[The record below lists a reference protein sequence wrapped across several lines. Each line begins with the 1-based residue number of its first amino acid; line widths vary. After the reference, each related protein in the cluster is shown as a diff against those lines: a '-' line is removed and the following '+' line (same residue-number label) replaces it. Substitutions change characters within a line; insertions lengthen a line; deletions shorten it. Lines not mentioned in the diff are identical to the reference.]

1 MEFMRDHWQRR
12 PLFVKGAFADWASQP
27 PPVSE
32 HRLMALVREGDLPC
46 RLLLPDGRLL
56 HGPISM
62 AKLPSPKKPDWTIL
76 VQQVNTAD
84 ALADRFLD
92 HFRFIPEARLDDLMI
107 SLAGP
112 GGGIGAHVDSY
123 DVFLIQ
129 AQGSREWEI
138 AQTFD
143 PRLDA
148 GSSMRV
154 LKAFRAQARW
164 QCEPG
169 DLLYLPPGIAHRGT
183 ARSAGCMS
191 YSVGFRTVDP
201 LQVADEA
208 FARRA
213 DAATQAVAAPDPWLC
228 ATSKPGEIPSSL
240 MQSLLKQAGAQLPS
254 QRELERAL
262 VVKLSEPHPAIFI
275 EPPAQASA
283 SRFRDQFLS
292 RGIRLQPGVRLLI
305 WRHHVGANG
314 ELIDLKD
321 LPQPDRALAKRLM
334 KKLANERELNPDC
347 CAAAS
352 GAHAIVRMFFSIF
365 QLGLLEFK
373 RGKHTR
379 ATKKGL

>member
-1 MEFMRDHWQRR
+1 MRNHWQRR

-27 PPVSE
+27 PPVGE
-32 HRLMALVREGDLPC
+32 HRLMDLVREGDLPC

-62 AKLPSPKKPDWTIL
+62 AKLPSPKKPNWTIL

-84 ALADRFLD
+84 APADRFLE

-107 SLAGP
+107 SLASS

-143 PRLDA
+143 PSLDA
-148 GSSMRV
+148 GASMRV
-154 LKAFRAQARW
+154 LKTFRAQARW

-183 ARSAGCMS
+183 ARSSGCMS

-213 DAATQAVAAPDPWLC
+213 DAATQPVAAPDPWLR
-228 ATSKPGEIPSSL
+228 ATSTPGEIPSPL
-240 MQSLLKQAGAQLPS
+240 MQSLLQQTVAQLPS
-254 QRELERAL
+254 QRELEEAL
-262 VVKLSEPHPAIFI
+262 VVTLSGPHPAIFTQ
-275 EPPAQASA
+275 PPATASP
-283 SRFRDQFLS
+283 SRFRDQFL
-292 RGIRLQPGVRLLI
+292 RHGIGLRPGVRLLI
-305 WRHHVGANG
+305 WRHLVGANG
-314 ELIDLKD
+314 ELIDLQD
-321 LPQPDRALAKRLM
+321 LPQPDRALAKRLL

-352 GAHAIVRMFFSIF
+352 GASAIVRMFFSIF
-365 QLGLLEFK
+365 QRGLLEFK
-373 RGKHTR
+373 RGKHTKP
-379 ATKKGL
+379 TKIGL